1 MSDRFDEP
9 HEPSPT
15 LAGATVLQIVPE
27 LREEPNARSALNV
40 AHMLLQSGARALVA
54 GREGP
59 LVNDLKAYGG
69 EWIPFKPDSINPL
82 TRRRNDRLLERLVGS
97 ERIDIIH
104 AQCIGGAA
112 SAWRT
117 AESVAV
123 WLVTTL
129 PDAPPPTGQF
139 AEQVG
144 ELARGDRIIAPSSY
158 AATPVM
164 EGLGVPRDRITVVP
178 RSIDTG
184 LFDARAVHQNRLTVL
199 RNAWSIPPQPRVVL
213 TPGRVAPWNGQLL
226 MPDVARA
233 LVDSG
238 WRDIVFVIVGEN
250 RQHRSYAQAVM
261 ARAQELGV
269 EAMFRITGHCSD
281 LPAAFAIADIVVVP
295 ATEAPVLG
303 RVVAQAQAMGRPVV
317 ASSVGALPEY
327 IVTPPQ
333 MPEDVRTGWVTAT
346 GDALDIARALAAA
359 LSLDERAYQ
368 VMCARAREFAEYM
381 FSPESVAVAT
391 RAVYMSLLAHVT

>member
-9 HEPSPT
+9 REPT
-15 LAGATVLQIVPE
+15 LAGATILQIVPE

-40 AHMLLQSGARALVA
+40 AHMLLQAGARALVA
-54 GREGP
+54 GRQGP

-69 EWIPFKPDSINPL
+69 EWIPLTPDSINPL

-104 AQCIGGAA
+104 AQCSGGAA

-117 AESVAV
+117 AETVAV

-129 PDAPPPTGQF
+129 PDAPPPTGEF
-139 AEQVG
+139 ARQIG

-164 EGLGVPRDRITVVP
+164 ERLGVPRDRITVVP
-178 RSIDTG
+178 RSVDTG

-199 RNAWSIPPQPRVVL
+199 RNAWSIPPQPRVVV

-250 RQHRSYAQAVM
+250 LQHRGYAQAVL
-261 ARAQELGV
+261 ARARALGV
-269 EAMFRITGHCSD
+269 ESMFRITGHCTD
-281 LPAAFAIADIVVVP
+281 LPAAFAIADVVVVP
-295 ATEAPVLG
+295 AVEAPVLG
-303 RVVAQAQAMGRPVV
+303 RVVAQAQSVGRPVV
-317 ASSVGALPEY
+317 ASNVGVLSEY

-346 GDALDIARALAAA
+346 GDALDVARALAAA
-359 LSLDERAYQ
+359 LSLDDGAYQ
-368 VMCARAREFAEYM
+368 AMSARAREFAEYM

-391 RAVYMSLLAHVT
+391 RAVYASLLARAP

>member
-9 HEPSPT
+9 REPT
-15 LAGATVLQIVPE
+15 LAGATILQIVPE
-27 LREEPNARSALNV
+27 LREEPNARSALNI
-40 AHMLLQSGARALVA
+40 AHMLLQAGARALVA
-54 GREGP
+54 GRQGP

-69 EWIPFKPDSINPL
+69 EWVPLAPDSINPL
-82 TRRRNDRLLERLVGS
+82 TQRRNDRLLERLVGS

-104 AQCIGGAA
+104 AQCNGGAA
-112 SAWRT
+112 SAWRAAET
-117 AESVAV
+117 AAV

-129 PDAPPPTGQF
+129 PDAPPPVGEFTRQI
-139 AEQVG
+139 G

-164 EGLGVPRDRITVVP
+164 ERLGVPRDRITVVP
-178 RSIDTG
+178 RSVDTG
-184 LFDARAVHQNRLTVL
+184 LFDARAIHQNRLTVL
-199 RNAWSIPPQPRVVL
+199 RNAWSIPPQPRVVV

-250 RQHRSYAQAVM
+250 RQHRGYAQAVL
-261 ARAQELGV
+261 ARARALGV
-269 EAMFRITGHCSD
+269 EAMFRVTGHCAD
-281 LPAAFAIADIVVVP
+281 LPAAFAIADVVVVP
-295 ATEAPVLG
+295 AVEAPVLG

-317 ASSVGALPEY
+317 ASNVGVLSEY

-333 MPEDVRTGWVTAT
+333 MPEDVRTGWVTGT

-359 LSLDERAYQ
+359 LSLDEGAYQ
-368 VMCARAREFAEYM
+368 AMCARAREFAEYM

-391 RAVYMSLLAHVT
+391 QAVYASLLARTP